1 MANKKTKKN
10 TILVL
15 VDFSPPSEAAMAYAG
30 ELATKIDAP
39 LSVLHVIHDPGEAP
53 GYYASKK
60 KGKKHIRKME
70 DVASDMMSDFLTK
83 VTKKNPNLK
92 AIQKADP
99 MLISGLPVTRMIQMI
114 EKLKPYMVVMGNQGR
129 SGLELL
135 MMGSKA
141 EQVVR
146 LSPVPVTVVKSK

>member
-30 ELATKIDAP
+30 ELATQIDAQ
-39 LSVLHVIHDPGEAP
+39 LSVLHIVHDPGESP
-53 GYYASKK
+53 GYYAPKK
-60 KGKKHIRKME
+60 KGKKHIQRME
-70 DVASDMMSDFLTK
+70 DVASDMMNDFLLK
-83 VTKKNPNLK
+83 VTKENPNFK
-92 AIQKADP
+92 ALQKAEP
-99 MLISGLPVTRMIQMI
+99 VLISGLPVTRMIQMI
-114 EKLKPYMVVMGNQGR
+114 EKTKPYMVVMGNQGR

>member
-1 MANKKTKKN
+1 MTNKKTKKN

-15 VDFSPPSEAAMAYAG
+15 VDFSPHSEAAMAFAG
-30 ELATKIDAP
+30 DLASKIDAS
-39 LSVLHVIHDPGEAP
+39 LSVLHVIHDPGESP
-53 GYYASKK
+53 GYYAPKKSKK
-60 KGKKHIRKME
+60 HLQMLE
-70 DVASDMMSDFLTK
+70 DVASDMMNDFLLK
-83 VTKKNPNLK
+83 MVKDHPELK
-92 AIQKADP
+92 AFQMAEP
-99 MLISGLPVTRMIQMI
+99 LLVSGLPVTRMIQMI

-129 SGLELL
+129 SALELL

>member
-10 TILVL
+10 TILVM
-15 VDFSPPSEAAMAYAG
+15 VDFSPPSEAAIAYAG
-30 ELATKIDAP
+30 ELATQIDAN
-39 LSVLHVIHDPGEAP
+39 LVVLHVIHDPGESP
-53 GYYASKK
+53 GYYAPKKSKK
-60 KGKKHIRKME
+60 HLRMLE
-70 DVASDMMSDFLTK
+70 EVANDMMNDFLTK
-83 VTKKNPNLK
+83 MVKEHPDLK
-92 AIQKADP
+92 ALQKAEP
-99 MLISGLPVTRMIQMI
+99 LLISGLPVTRMVQMI